1 MAAPDHTALIR
12 PFFAMD
18 GTLTA
23 PPSRLHVAGMR
34 ESMQRPLTSQY
45 GISQVADTLANRLA
59 DSQARLHAQYLE
71 WPTEPSRWPFPRVYA
86 DGTGTAIHSLQPYA
100 GLLDRMPK

>member
-23 PPSRLHVAGMR
+23 PPSCPYVAGTR
-34 ESMQRPLTSQY
+34 ESMQRPLTSQD

-71 WPTEPSRWPFPRVYA
+71 WPTDPSRWPFPRVYA
-86 DGTGTAIHSLQPYA
+86 DGIGTAIRHSQPYS